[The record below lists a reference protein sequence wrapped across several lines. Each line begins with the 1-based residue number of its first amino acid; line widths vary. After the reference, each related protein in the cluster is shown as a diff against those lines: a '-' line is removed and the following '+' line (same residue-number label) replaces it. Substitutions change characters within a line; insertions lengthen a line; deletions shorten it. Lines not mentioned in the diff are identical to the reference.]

1 MDHSIVAAVLVSL
14 FDLAREGKH
23 AHMGNVAGR
32 LGISRA
38 EVVRALKL
46 LEQKGLVEAHR
57 CRLTMAGLAVSA
69 SLRADARARAKAKAA
84 SPRASAVRASRRK
97 AA

>member
-14 FDLAREGKH
+14 FDLAREGHH

-57 CRLTMAGLAVSA
+57 CRLTMGGLAVAA
-69 SLRADARARAKAKAA
+69 SFRAEARARGKARTTPSRP
-84 SPRASAVRASRRK
+84 SPVRTSRRK